1 MPQLDREKLCCSI
14 CLDLLKDPVT
24 LPCGHS
30 YCMIC
35 INNHWDGED
44 QRGVHS
50 CPQCRKTFIPR
61 PVLGKNTMLA
71 ELVEELKKTELQAA
85 PPVHHNYAGPRD
97 VPCDFCT
104 GRKQRATKSCL
115 QCLAS
120 YCDDHLQPHYDS
132 QAFQSHKL
140 VEASANLQEKICSLH
155 NKVKEVFC
163 RSDKQCICY
172 LCSISEHKGH
182 DVVSLAAER
191 AERQNELDPCR
202 QNIQQRIQDLEQDLT
217 VLQKQVGVINVS
229 ADEAARNS
237 QMVFSQLA
245 QLIARRSSEVQQQIR
260 IQQETETRRVKE
272 LEEKLQNEIAEL
284 KKKDSELKQLSYT
297 EDHHRFLLTFNSLS
311 ALGKSTHTGVNVP
324 PPSFEEVTAAVSQLK
339 DKLQD
344 LLSQGWTQGE
354 APLRP
359 AELEGSGKQPHI
371 VPAPTSFIT
380 KEEEV
385 KSAAFQHQLRVV
397 PPPPAPPSFV
407 TKEEEV
413 KSAAF
418 QQQLHVVP
426 PSPAPPSSV
435 TKEEEV
441 KSAAFQQPRVVPPA
455 EPKSFLKQP
464 RFPPA
469 PHLTAFLAT
478 AARKNSLKQHVV
490 PPAEPTA
497 LAPLHPALVTPP
509 LPFAPPTEPKT
520 RNDFL
525 QYMCPITLDPNT
537 VSKWL
542 SLSEGN
548 RKVTYMKKEQ
558 SYPDHPER
566 FDSLQVL
573 SKEALSGRC
582 YWEVKWSKFVAI
594 AVAYKS
600 ISRTGSESGFGFN
613 DKSWAL
619 WCHNNEFRHDSTTM
633 SLQVPQSSK
642 IGVYVDQSAGILS
655 FHSVSGSM
663 TLLAKVE
670 TTFTEPLH
678 VGLWVCSGSAK
689 LVQLL

>member
-1 MPQLDREKLCCSI
+1 MPQLDREKLCRSI

-30 YCMIC
+30 YCVIC

-44 QRGVHS
+44 QRGFHS

-85 PPVHHNYAGPRD
+85 PPVHHNYAGPGD

-104 GRKQRATKSCL
+104 GRKQRTTKSCL

-182 DVVSLAAER
+182 DVVSLAAEW
-191 AERQNELDPCR
+191 AERQTELDPCR
-202 QNIQQRIQDLEQDLT
+202 QNIQRRIQDLEQDLT
-217 VLQKQVGVINVS
+217 VLQKQVGVISSS

-237 QMVFSQLA
+237 QTVFSQLA

-260 IQQETETRRVKE
+260 IQQETETCRVKE
-272 LEEKLQNEIAEL
+272 LEEKVQNEIAEL
-284 KKKDSELKQLSYT
+284 KKKDWELKQLSYT
-297 EDHHRFLLTFNSLS
+297 EDHHHFLLTFYSLS
-311 ALGKSTHTGVNVP
+311 ALGKSTHTSVNVP

-339 DKLQD
+339 DKSKQASKQFIYIA
-344 LLSQGWTQGE
+344 LSDQ
-354 APLRP
+354 
-359 AELEGSGKQPHI
+359 
-371 VPAPTSFIT
+371 
-380 KEEEV
+380 
-385 KSAAFQHQLRVV
+385 
-397 PPPPAPPSFV
+397 
-407 TKEEEV
+407 
-413 KSAAF
+413 
-418 QQQLHVVP
+418 
-426 PSPAPPSSV
+426 
-435 TKEEEV
+435 
-441 KSAAFQQPRVVPPA
+441 PPA
-455 EPKSFLKQP
+455 EHKVLRSQICSLPTTTTCGATTTSTTIFCDKRRRSQICSLPTTTTCSSTTTSTTIICRKRRTQTCSLPTTTCGANNRAQEFLETTPFSTSTTSNSSIFSGNSSTQKFIETTCGASSRAQELFETTATLGVTNIFSATSRAHGFGPTTPSF
-464 RFPPA
+464 
-469 PHLTAFLAT
+469 
-478 AARKNSLKQHVV
+478 
-490 PPAEPTA
+490 
-497 LAPLHPALVTPP
+497 
-509 LPFAPPTEPKT
+509 EPKT
-520 RNDFL
+520 RNEFL

-566 FDSLQVL
+566 FSNSLQVL

-613 DKSWAL
+613 NKSWAL
-619 WCHNNEFRHDSTTM
+619 WCHNNEFRYDSTTTF
-633 SLQVPQSSK
+633 LQFSQSSK

-655 FHSVSGSM
+655 FHSVSDSM
-663 TLLAKVE
+663 TLLQKVE

>member
-1 MPQLDREKLCCSI
+1 M
-14 CLDLLKDPVT
+14 
-24 LPCGHS
+24 
-30 YCMIC
+30 
-35 INNHWDGED
+35 
-44 QRGVHS
+44 
-50 CPQCRKTFIPR
+50 
-61 PVLGKNTMLA
+61 
-71 ELVEELKKTELQAA
+71 
-85 PPVHHNYAGPRD
+85 
-97 VPCDFCT
+97 
-104 GRKQRATKSCL
+104 
-115 QCLAS
+115 
-120 YCDDHLQPHYDS
+120 
-132 QAFQSHKL
+132 
-140 VEASANLQEKICSLH
+140 
-155 NKVKEVFC
+155 
-163 RSDKQCICY
+163 
-172 LCSISEHKGH
+172 
-182 DVVSLAAER
+182 SLAAER

-217 VLQKQVGVINVS
+217 VLQKQVGVINIS

-272 LEEKLQNEIAEL
+272 LEEKLQNEIAKL

-297 EDHHRFLLTFNSLS
+297 EDHHRFLLTFYSLS

-324 PPSFEEVTAAVSQLK
+324 PLSFEEVTAAVSQLK

-385 KSAAFQHQLRVV
+385 KSAAFQ
-397 PPPPAPPSFV
+397 
-407 TKEEEV
+407 
-413 KSAAF
+413 
-418 QQQLHVVP
+418 
-426 PSPAPPSSV
+426 
-435 TKEEEV
+435 
-441 KSAAFQQPRVVPPA
+441 QPRVVPPA

-478 AARKNSLKQHVV
+478 AARKNSLKHVV

-520 RNDFL
+520 RNEFL

-573 SKEALSGRC
+573 GKEALSGRC

-619 WCHNNEFRHDSTTM
+619 WCHSNEFRHDSTTM

>member
-85 PPVHHNYAGPRD
+85 PPVHHNYAGPGD

-217 VLQKQVGVINVS
+217 VLQKQVGVINIS

-272 LEEKLQNEIAEL
+272 LEEKLQNEIAKL

-297 EDHHRFLLTFNSLS
+297 EDHHRFLLTFYSLS

-324 PPSFEEVTAAVSQLK
+324 PLSFEEVTAAVSQLK

-385 KSAAFQHQLRVV
+385 KSAAFQ
-397 PPPPAPPSFV
+397 
-407 TKEEEV
+407 
-413 KSAAF
+413 
-418 QQQLHVVP
+418 
-426 PSPAPPSSV
+426 
-435 TKEEEV
+435 
-441 KSAAFQQPRVVPPA
+441 QPRVVPPA

-478 AARKNSLKQHVV
+478 AARKNSLKHVV

-520 RNDFL
+520 RNEFL

-573 SKEALSGRC
+573 GKEALSGRC

-619 WCHNNEFRHDSTTM
+619 WCHSNEFRHDSTTM

>member
-1 MPQLDREKLCCSI
+1 
-14 CLDLLKDPVT
+14 
-24 LPCGHS
+24 
-30 YCMIC
+30 
-35 INNHWDGED
+35 
-44 QRGVHS
+44 
-50 CPQCRKTFIPR
+50 
-61 PVLGKNTMLA
+61 MLA

-85 PPVHHNYAGPRD
+85 PPVHHNYAGPGD

-155 NKVKEVFC
+155 NKVKKVFC

-182 DVVSLAAER
+182 DVMSLAAER
-191 AERQNELDPCR
+191 AERQTELDPCR
-202 QNIQQRIQDLEQDLT
+202 QNIQRRIQDLEQDLM
-217 VLQKQVGVINVS
+217 VLQKQVGVIRSS

-237 QMVFSQLA
+237 QTVFSQLA

-260 IQQETETRRVKE
+260 IQQETETCRVKE
-272 LEEKLQNEIAEL
+272 LEEKVQNEIAEL
-284 KKKDSELKQLSYT
+284 KKKDWELKQLSYT
-297 EDHHRFLLTFNSLS
+297 EDHHHFLLTFYLLS
-311 ALGKSTHTGVNVP
+311 ALGKSTHTSVNVP
-324 PPSFEEVTAAVSQLK
+324 PSSFEEVTAAVSQLK

-359 AELEGSGKQPHI
+359 AELEGSGTQPHM
-371 VPAPTSFIT
+371 VPPPPPSFIT
-380 KEEEV
+380 KEEV
-385 KSAAFQHQLRVV
+385 KSAAFQQQLRVV

-407 TKEEEV
+407 EKEEPKPVVFQELRVVPPPPATPSFITKKEEVV

-418 QQQLHVVP
+418 QQQL
-426 PSPAPPSSV
+426 
-435 TKEEEV
+435 
-441 KSAAFQQPRVVPPA
+441 RVVPTT

-469 PHLTAFLAT
+469 PHLTAASFLAT
-478 AARKNSLKQHVV
+478 AARRNSLKQHVV
-490 PPAEPTA
+490 PPAEPKSFLKQPQQHLVSPTSSVPPAEPTA
-497 LAPLHPALVTPP
+497 LAPPHPALVTPP
-509 LPFAPPTEPKT
+509 LPFAPPAEPKT
-520 RNDFL
+520 RNEFL

-548 RKVTYMKKEQ
+548 RKVTYMKEQ

-566 FDSLQVL
+566 FSDSLQVL

-619 WCHNNEFRHDSTTM
+619 WCHNNEFRYDSTTTF
-633 SLQVPQSSK
+633 LQVSQSSK
-642 IGVYVDQSAGILS
+642 IGVYMDQSAGILS
-655 FHSVSGSM
+655 FHSVSDSM
-663 TLLAKVE
+663 TLLQKVE